1 MTDTS
6 IRVRSQTRDRLKAY
20 AALQSMTQDEA
31 IWHHL
36 EQADAPELE
45 KRA

>member
-6 IRVRSQTRDRLKAY
+6 IRVQVETRQRLKAY

-31 IWHHL
+31 IWNLL
-36 EQADAPELE
+36 EEADAPQLQPP
-45 KRA
+45 